1 MAPVIGN
8 MLAELVQG
16 GKPELLVDELRASRF
31 VSYKFIDFFHIFYQ
45 ILLINLFL
53 FRIHLN

>member
-31 VSYKFIDFFHIFYQ
+31 DKKSKLWIPN
-45 ILLINLFL
+45 LL
-53 FRIHLN
+53 